1 METKKLEMEFLD
13 EMEKNF
19 KIRVDNPK
27 EDLDGSGVKAAMTS
41 LIEQGVI
48 ARKDKLIKK
57 INKAQT
63 VTTKVQEFKLD

>member
-27 EDLDGSGVKAAMTS
+27 EDLDGPGVKAAMTS

-63 VTTKVQEFKLD
+63 VTTTVQEFKLD